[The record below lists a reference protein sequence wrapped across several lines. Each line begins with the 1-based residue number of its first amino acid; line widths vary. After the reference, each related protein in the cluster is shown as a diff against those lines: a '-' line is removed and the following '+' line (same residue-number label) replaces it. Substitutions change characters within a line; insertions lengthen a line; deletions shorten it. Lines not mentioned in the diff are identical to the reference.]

1 MLKNK
6 TIPITICLAFSCLS
20 LHSQEVIDESEMN
33 NKEIVTNAIDAI
45 KGRVAGMQV
54 ETTGNALSAVRL
66 RGTTSLSGGN
76 DPLVIV
82 DGVMGDIRMLES
94 ILPTDIKS
102 FNILKDASETAQYG
116 SRGAAGVIV
125 VNTQQGSEG

>member
-1 MLKNK
+1 MRQKCRL
-6 TIPITICLAFSCLS
+6 IIIAMGLACFTPTLYG
-20 LHSQEVIDESEMN
+20 QEVIDESEMN
-33 NKEIVTNAIDAI
+33 NKEIATNAIDAI

-125 VNTQQGSEG
+125 VNT